1 MKKFLDNIVHSKLGK
16 ILDHLFV
23 GFQFFLPKFALY
35 LIIPTLIFSFMKFI
49 GILLITDSF
58 MIGLT
63 LFLLPIFLLGAF
75 WFIYRT
81 TRLD

>member
-1 MKKFLDNIVHSKLGK
+1 MRNFLDNIVHSKLGR

-23 GFQFFLPKFALY
+23 GFEFFLPKFVLY
-35 LIIPTLIFSFMKFI
+35 LILPTLILSFMKFF
-49 GILLITDSF
+49 GVQWVTNILLVK
-58 MIGLT
+58 LT
-63 LFLLPIFLLGAF
+63 LFVLPIFLLGAF

>member
-16 ILDHLFV
+16 ILDHFFV
-23 GFQFFLPKFALY
+23 GFQFFLPKFVIY
-35 LIIPTLIFSFMKFI
+35 LIVPIFILSFMQFF
-49 GILLITDSF
+49 GFQWVTDILLLKF
-58 MIGLT
+58 T
-63 LFLLPIFLLGAF
+63 LFILPIFLLGAF